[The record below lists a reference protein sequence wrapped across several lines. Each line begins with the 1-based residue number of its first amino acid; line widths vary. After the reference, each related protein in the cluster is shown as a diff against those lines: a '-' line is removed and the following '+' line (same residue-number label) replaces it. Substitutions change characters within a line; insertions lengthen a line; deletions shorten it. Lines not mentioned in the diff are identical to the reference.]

1 MQQPKRWWWVA
12 VACTVIFILFTI
24 MVTALDGQTVDGHR
38 LGLAT
43 MNGWWRDLVG
53 VNAAWRVVSDVVAVG
68 TVFGAVGLLIVQIV
82 AVVRGRGLRP
92 VVRDWWG
99 VDLVLISLGICYG
112 LFQIVVINYRPLLMH
127 GVAEAS
133 YPSSHVLLFAT
144 VWPLL
149 ILTLWRMTKRRW
161 VRVTVMVVGMMV
173 MLAGIVARALSGY
186 HWLSDL
192 VGGVL
197 LGVTL
202 VAWYLALQYNLPK
215 PVQAD

>member
-1 MQQPKRWWWVA
+1 MVA
-12 VACTVIFILFTI
+12 
-24 MVTALDGQTVDGHR
+24 ALDVQTVDGQR

-43 MNGWWRDLVG
+43 VNGWWRDLVG

-68 TVFGAVGLLIVQIV
+68 TVLGVVGLLMVQIV

-92 VVRDWWG
+92 VVRDWWV

-112 LFQIVVINYRPLLMH
+112 LFQIVVINYRPLLVR

-161 VRVTVMVVGMMV
+161 VRVTVPVMGMMV
-173 MLAGIVARALSGY
+173 MLTGIVARALSGY
-186 HWLSDL
+186 HWLSDV

-197 LGVTL
+197 LGATL

-215 PVQAD
+215 PAQAD